1 MEQQYLQPQVY
12 VKMIQELSAT
22 IGNLY
27 TEMALQKAQ
36 YSELLEYATKLQEEL
51 DETKKSTEE
60 PVMMQEEVINE

>member
-27 TEMALQKAQ
+27 TEIALQKVQ
-36 YSELLEYATKLQEEL
+36 YSELLEYTSKLQEEL
-51 DETKKSTEE
+51 EETKKSTKE
-60 PVMMQEEVINE
+60 PVTMQEEVINE